1 MRLHETVIEFQMFL
15 KKQLQYSSAA
25 TGIAMENVV
34 QKEWEEI
41 DKKLYKVLIFKDFQE
56 AFAFMVRVAFLAE
69 KNNHHPRWTNE
80 WNKVE
85 IWLSTHDAGDV
96 VTEKDRNLA
105 REINELLLLGA
116 L

>member
-1 MRLHETVIEFQMFL
+1 
-15 KKQLQYSSAA
+15 
-25 TGIAMENVV
+25 
-34 QKEWEEI
+34 
-41 DKKLYKVLIFKDFQE
+41 
-56 AFAFMVRVAFLAE
+56 MVRVAFLAE

-105 REINELLLLGA
+105 KEIDKLLEPV
-116 L
+116 

>member
-1 MRLHETVIEFQMFL
+1 MTMDNVIQ
-15 KKQLQYSSAA
+15 KQ
-25 TGIAMENVV
+25 
-34 QKEWEEI
+34 WEEI

-85 IWLSTHDAGDV
+85 IWLSTHDAGDI

-105 REINELLLLGA
+105 REINELLLVDA
-116 L
+116 I